1 MHQLSAVEARVL
13 GSLAEKSL
21 TTPDY
26 YPLSINALTNACNQ
40 TSSRDPVVTYSEQTV
55 TQALES
61 LREKKLAFLFQGADS
76 RVSRYGHR
84 LVEAFGLSRPESAV
98 LLVLMLRGPQT
109 VGEVRTRTG
118 RMCEFA
124 SLEETESCLSGLAAR
139 TEDPLVLR
147 LPRRSGMKEQR
158 FAHLLSGPVGVDT
171 LGDSAAPQAA
181 APPMDTTEERIRRL
195 EDEAAA
201 LRTEVAGLSRELGEL
216 RKLLE

>member
-76 RVSRYGHR
+76 RVARYGHR
-84 LVEAFGLSRPESAV
+84 LVEAFGLSRPETAA
-98 LLVLMLRGPQT
+98 LLVLILRGPQT

-124 SLEETESCLSGLAAR
+124 SLEEAEACLSGLAAR
-139 TEDPLVLR
+139 TEDPLVLK

-158 FAHLLSGPVGVDT
+158 YAHLLSGPVGADT
-171 LGDSAAPQAA
+171 VGDPSAPLGA
-181 APPMDTTEERIRRL
+181 APPADTLEERIRCL
-195 EDEAAA
+195 EDEASA
-201 LRTEVAGLSRELGEL
+201 LRTEVATLSRELGEL